1 MEISERLLFI
11 PPLVSF
17 MAVWWIYF
25 KILKMAKDKDMVD
38 NPNARKLQKIPIP
51 VLGGL
56 AVFFGVAFGML
67 AACTLTNLWSLAPVL
82 MAMVIMLYVGWMDDI
97 LSLSARTRFGIE
109 VIVILGMCLG
119 THGWVDSLH
128 GLWGIEEFSLY
139 IAVPLTVFAGVGI
152 INAINMIDGVNG
164 LSSGICM
171 CCSSIFG
178 FALLQS
184 GDVADAMLAF
194 SMTAALLPFWFHNV
208 FGRTSKMFIGDSGTM
223 VMGVL
228 MTWFVVQIL
237 RHDTVIWWT
246 EITETCLVAF
256 CLAAMAVPVA
266 DTVRVMLGRIFRG
279 RDPFSPDKTHLH
291 HIFIKFGMSHAITT
305 ATIVG
310 IDIVIALLWYCS
322 YKVLGWSQEMQFYLV
337 VFLGVTLVWGTYS
350 VMRLIEKKNSAL
362 KDRLASA
369 SLAHPIEGREW
380 WNVVRRWLDEPE
392 VLMERKAMRRERILE
407 ERNRRKF
414 VNERGG
420 RKKKKNEKE

>member
-1 MEISERLLFI
+1 MKVILLSHTLDGATLCGQAAAVCTASGN
-11 PPLVSF
+11 PAKSLRAALASGHESVLEHVSF
-17 MAVWWIYF
+17 TFRIEGLSRAALAQLTRHRLASFDVESQRYVKLEDVRMVMPDSIARSEFLQEAEVCLTGSMDLYKRMVAAGIPTEDARYVTPQAVVTN
-25 KILKMAKDKDMVD
+25 LLVTM
-38 NPNARKLQKIPIP
+38 NARELRH
-51 VLGGL
+51 
-56 AVFFGVAFGML
+56 FFRL
-67 AACTLTNLWSLAPVL
+67 
-82 MAMVIMLYVGWMDDI
+82 
-97 LSLSARTRFGIE
+97 R
-109 VIVILGMCLG
+109 
-119 THGWVDSLH
+119 
-128 GLWGIEEFSLY
+128 
-139 IAVPLTVFAGVGI
+139 
-152 INAINMIDGVNG
+152 
-164 LSSGICM
+164 
-171 CCSSIFG
+171 CCNRAQWEIRG
-178 FALLQS
+178 
-184 GDVADAMLAF
+184 VADAMLAF
-194 SMTAALLPFWFHNV
+194 SMTTALVPFWFHNV
-208 FGRTSKMFIGDSGTM
+208 FGRKSKMFIGDSGTM

-256 CLAAMAVPVA
+256 CLAAMAVPIA
-266 DTVRVMLGRIFRG
+266 DTVRVMLGRILKG
-279 RDPFSPDKTHLH
+279 KDPFSPDKTHLH

-310 IDIVIALLWYCS
+310 IDIVIALLWYFS

-380 WNVVRRWLDEPE
+380 WNVVRRWLDAPE